1 MLDYYLFICANIPSA
16 SDFIMKRCIF
26 GLLCASFLVACS
38 NQKYESQEVL
48 IEPQCTEEF
57 NAVLNNIASLNDTFG
72 CDELSTRSDIRGFF
86 YQVADFAGGFYGA
99 RVGLGAGRAITGVT
113 GSVLAGAI
121 LGSAIGV
128 ACSMAGSVA
137 ASKLFDILWPADEGG
152 GYSVTQPSNFG
163 VFTSSLYVGSSG
175 SVHNQILNAIE
186 NNGKDYFDEDGNVL
200 VEELFYDALEY
211 EENLVGASYNADY
224 INEMELFCK
233 DLYAT
238 IRDAKSQGLSE
249 SQVCDE
255 IYGLLRV
262 KGCSDNDVRQLKALG
277 NALLPSVSLEAEEV
291 PAYELEFNNIIE
303 SSGLDER
310 DKACL
315 ATAGSVYIHSVQYW
329 Y

>member
-16 SDFIMKRCIF
+16 SDFIMKRNVF
-26 GLLCASFLVACS
+26 VLLCASFLVACS

-86 YQVADFAGGFYGA
+86 YQVADYAGSYLGA
-99 RVGLGAGRAITGVT
+99 RLGLEIGRAVSEGTTVIV
-113 GSVLAGAI
+113 GA
-121 LGSAIGV
+121 LVGSAVGMLASI
-128 ACSMAGSVA
+128 AGSVA

-262 KGCSDNDVRQLKALG
+262 KGCSDNDVRQLKALS

-291 PAYELEFNNIIE
+291 PTYELEFNNIIE

-310 DKACL
+310 EKACL